1 MVVVVVALVVVVV
14 VGGGGGGGGGG
25 EGLVGLAGL
34 VGVGEALAPA
44 LAAAG
49 GVVQVRLD

>member
-14 VGGGGGGGGGG
+14 GGGGG

-34 VGVGEALAPA
+34 VGEALAPA
-44 LAAAG
+44 LTAA
-49 GVVQVRLD
+49 VVQVRLD

>member
-14 VGGGGGGGGGG
+14 GGGGGG

>member
-14 VGGGGGGGGGG
+14 VVGGGGGG

-34 VGVGEALAPA
+34 EGVGEALAPA